1 MRLKW
6 SSRRWAMK
14 EVAKTVRSI
23 NVPPPK
29 KPSRGFWLDFVF
41 NMRNVYSTASIFGFV
56 AIIYFTPGNIE
67 IFDPIQ
73 RALSDFSFTDIVFA
87 VWRSESEPV
96 DQNIIIVNVGRNRAE
111 IAAQAKIL
119 AAMQPKVIGIDP
131 IFSSEKEP
139 EVDLA
144 LIDAIQSA
152 KNVVLSSQLSE
163 LQEKTKNS
171 GEKFTHIQAPN
182 PKFRLPN
189 VSFGHANF
197 ATQGAAAT
205 AQTIREF
212 EPQYTVGDSAFSAKD
227 TTINAFALEVA
238 ERFKPGIVKQLKE
251 RSEEKELI
259 NYRGGLS
266 KFILIDIE
274 PNMAVDSAVEMYSA
288 LVKDKIVLLGFMGQP
303 FNNPTDIRNKFY
315 TPATE
320 NYVGKNAP
328 DMYAIVLHANIIS
341 MLTTGELIN
350 QMPDWASYALAVFV
364 CFLNMALFHWITIK
378 LPSFAGGEMKVIQLI
393 QAGILVLGAMYAL
406 NTFDYQIKLSL
417 TLAIILLSS
426 DVMEI
431 HESSV
436 KRLIERIQ
444 DNRR

>member
-6 SSRRWAMK
+6 STRRWAMQ

-29 KPSRGFWLDFVF
+29 PPSRGFLRDFVF
-41 NMRNVYSTASIFGFV
+41 NMRNVYSTASIFGLV
-56 AIIYFTPGNIE
+56 ALIYFSPGNIE

-73 RALSDFSFTDIVFA
+73 KALADFSFTDIVFA
-87 VWRSESEPV
+87 EWRKESEPV
-96 DQNIIIVNVGRNRAE
+96 DQNIIIVHVGRNRAE
-111 IAAQAKIL
+111 IAAQTKIL

-139 EVDLA
+139 EVDFAFMDA
-144 LIDAIQSA
+144 LQSA

-163 LQEKTKNS
+163 LQEKTKNTP
-171 GEKFTHIQAPN
+171 ERFAQIQAPH

-197 ATQGAAAT
+197 AASDEDKKS
-205 AQTIREF
+205 QTIREF
-212 EPQYTVGDSAFSAKD
+212 EPQYNLLDSALSKKD
-227 TTINAFALEVA
+227 TAINAFALEVA
-238 ERFKPGIVKQLKE
+238 ERYKPGIVKQIKE
-251 RSEEKELI
+251 RGEEKELI
-259 NYRGGLS
+259 NFRGGLN

-274 PNMAVDSAVEMYSA
+274 PEMPIDSAVAMYGS

-303 FNNPTDIRNKFY
+303 FNNPNDIRNKFY
-315 TPATE
+315 TPASE
-320 NYVGKNAP
+320 QYVGKSVP

-341 MLTTGELIN
+341 MLVNGEFID
-350 QMPDWASYALAVFV
+350 QMPDWLGYALAIVV
-364 CFLNMALFHWITIK
+364 CFFNMALFHWITVK

-393 QAGILVLGAMYAL
+393 QSGLLVLGSMYAL
-406 NTFDYQIKLSL
+406 NTFDYQFEIAL
-417 TLAIILLSS
+417 TLAIILISS

-436 KRLIERIQ
+436 KRLIERLQ

>member
-1 MRLKW
+1 MGLKW
-6 SSRRWAMK
+6 STRQWAMR

-23 NVPPPK
+23 NVPAPK
-29 KPSRGFWLDFVF
+29 PKPRGFWLDFVF
-41 NMRNVYSTASIFGFV
+41 NMRNVYSTASIFGLV
-56 AIIYFTPGNIE
+56 ALIYFSPGNIE

-73 RALSDFSFTDIVFA
+73 KALSDFSFNDIVFA
-87 VWRSESEPV
+87 DWRKESEPV

-111 IAAQAKIL
+111 IASQAKIL

-139 EVDLA
+139 EIDLA
-144 LIDAIQSA
+144 LIDALQSA
-152 KNVVLSSQLSE
+152 KSVVLSSQLSV
-163 LQEKTKNS
+163 LQEKSKTS
-171 GEKFTHIQAPN
+171 VEKFTHVQAPH

-197 ATQGAAAT
+197 STQGAAAT
-205 AQTIREF
+205 AQTIRKF
-212 EPQYTVGDSAFSAKD
+212 EPQYTVGDSVLSVKD

-238 ERFKPGIVKQLKE
+238 ERFKPGIVQQLKARGAE
-251 RSEEKELI
+251 QELI
-259 NYRGGLS
+259 NFRGGLN

-274 PNMAVDSAVEMYSA
+274 PGMAVDSAVAMYGA

-303 FNNPTDIRNKFY
+303 FNNPSDIRNKFY
-315 TPATE
+315 TPSSDQ
-320 NYVGKNAP
+320 YVGKSVP

-341 MLTTGELIN
+341 MLTQGELIDK
-350 QMPDWASYALAVFV
+350 MPEWAGYVMAIIV
-364 CFLNMALFHWITIK
+364 CYLNMALFHWINIK
-378 LPSFAGGEMKVIQLI
+378 LPSFAGGETKLIQLLQSGLLVGGSMYVLF
-393 QAGILVLGAMYAL
+393 QAH
-406 NTFDYQIKLSL
+406 YQIEVSL
-417 TLAIILLSS
+417 TLAIILISG